1 MLQVSAKDDFIESSV
16 SIEEYKRDSL
26 YLYHTGQEF
35 FKYSIDGF
43 YFNLKKEYLRYKK
56 EKDSNLVYKII
67 PHKLFY
73 NKDSTL
79 LYSFVIYAVGLS
91 EKAIWPQEYDHFST
105 VNMVGFRNS
114 KCEPWKIYPFDVVGL
129 YGAPNLDTLTK
140 DLYKF
145 YFKDISD
152 KSYYLDTNGNGEFE
166 YVKSKYNLGDSHFW
180 EKFPEFQKGREGV
193 DSLYSFQY
201 EYDNPHIEN
210 FKIEGS
216 QYFSNIINSDSVDY
230 LSRDNPHLKFS
241 TKWEAFFLDKLKKS
255 DLDLSGVTSQKD
267 SLFLILLN
275 RFSEKLITL
284 DDIIKKGIDYY
295 TYKPEID
302 SVCYP
307 DSLLKM
313 YECK

>member
-1 MLQVSAKDDFIESSV
+1 MLQARANEDIIESTV
-16 SIEEYKRDSL
+16 STEEYRRDSL

-56 EKDSNLVYKII
+56 ENDSNLVYKII
-67 PHKLFY
+67 PQKIFY

-91 EKAIWPQEYDHFST
+91 EKAIWPEEYDHFST

-114 KCEPWKIYPFDVVGL
+114 KCEPWKIYPFDVIGL

-166 YVKSKYNLGDSHFW
+166 YVKSKYNLGDVLFW

-201 EYDNPHIEN
+201 EYDNPHVET
-210 FKIEGS
+210 FKMEGFR
-216 QYFSNIINSDSVDY
+216 YFSKLVNSDSVEVINKNNPFDEFTVERQTY
-230 LSRDNPHLKFS
+230 LLNQVKDLGLNLQYV
-241 TKWEAFFLDKLKKS
+241 S
-255 DLDLSGVTSQKD
+255 DSKD
-267 SLFLILLN
+267 SLYLYLIN
-275 RFSEKLITL
+275 RFSDKLVTL
-284 DDIIKKGIDYY
+284 NDVIIKGIDYY

-302 SVCYP
+302 SVSYP